1 MNIRILIVRS
11 SANVRSLLALA
22 ALAVA
27 GQAPGAA
34 SAPDITIS
42 AGDRIYLA
50 DQSSNTVSVV
60 DPSSNTFLG
69 VIRLGLMTPGNLS
82 PLYTGQLLVHGM
94 GFSPDQRTL
103 DVVSVGSNSVTF
115 IDTATNVVKHV
126 TYVGRS
132 PHEAF
137 YTSDG
142 AEIWVTVRGEDY
154 HSVLDAKT
162 YRETRR
168 IAVPNGSGMT
178 IFSPDGKYAYV
189 CSSFTPETVVIDRAS
204 HRIVGHVKRPSFSP
218 DIAATPDG
226 TQVWLTLKDIGKTQI
241 FNARPPFET
250 IATLDSGPITN
261 HVNIVRNAKGQFAYV
276 TVGGLNVVKVSTT
289 AAKPEL
295 VATIPSGQAPQGMA
309 DNPGA
314 VPSGSGLEGLE
325 PLGAASVSDYLTL
338 GVRDEKSV
346 ATTVTVNNQGLVDI
360 VQAAVTGLDPG
371 KPYMLAI
378 ASNRDG
384 SGAIEALAG
393 FKTNPAGAAIVST
406 IATLRAVL
414 SAQNTTPTRRSK
426 LFFRHGVCR
435 RRGLHVQASRESRVV
450 GRRRERMS
458 DEIAKRVGFD
468 RRCDRLQLPRLV
480 ANARREQLR
489 TSLRKESIALV

>member
-1 MNIRILIVRS
+1 MNIRSLIVRS
-11 SANVRSLLALA
+11 SASVLSLLALA
-22 ALAVA
+22 APAVA

-34 SAPDITIS
+34 SAPDIAIS
-42 AGDRIYLA
+42 ARDRIYLA

-60 DPSSNTFLG
+60 DPSTNTLLG

-94 GFSPDQRTL
+94 GFSPDHRTL

-115 IDTATNVVKHV
+115 IDTATNAVKHV

-137 YTSDG
+137 YTPDG

-154 HSVLDAKT
+154 LSVLDAKT

-168 IAVPNGSGMT
+168 IAVPNGPGMT

-204 HRIVGHVKRPSFSP
+204 HRIVGHVKQLSPFSP

-276 TVGGLNVVKVSTT
+276 TVGGLNVVKVYTT
-289 AAKPEL
+289 AVKPEL
-295 VATIPSGQAPQGMA
+295 VATIPTGALPHGLWPSGDGTRIYVGLENGDAVAAIDTSTNTVVATIPSGQAPQGMVYI
-309 DNPGA
+309 PGA

-325 PLGAASVSDYLTL
+325 PLGAASVSDHLTL
-338 GVRDEKSV
+338 GARDEKSV
-346 ATTVTVNNQGLVDI
+346 ATTVAVNNQGLVDI
-360 VQAAVTGLDPG
+360 VQAAITGLDPG
-371 KPYMLAI
+371 KPYTLAI

-414 SAQNTTPTRRSK
+414 SAQNTTPTRRY
-426 LFFRHGVCR
+426 LVILEGVPAAHGAV
-435 RRGLHVQASRESRVV
+435 VQTQR
-450 GRRRERMS
+450 
-458 DEIAKRVGFD
+458 
-468 RRCDRLQLPRLV
+468 
-480 ANARREQLR
+480 
-489 TSLRKESIALV
+489 